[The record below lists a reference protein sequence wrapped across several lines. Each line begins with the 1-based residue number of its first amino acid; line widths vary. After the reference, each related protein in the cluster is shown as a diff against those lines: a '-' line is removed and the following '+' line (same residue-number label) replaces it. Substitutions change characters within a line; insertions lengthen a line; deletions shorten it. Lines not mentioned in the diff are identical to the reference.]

1 MNFRVKVEVRIDV
14 AAILKWVVI
23 AASIFLT

>member
-1 MNFRVKVEVRIDV
+1 MSVRVDVQIKLDV

-23 AASIFLT
+23 AASLFLI